1 MRPGRTTAWLPANTV
16 TLVTGSS
23 TSGAWLAGGAAAGF
37 RSTLPW
43 GHSQT
48 IGMASAG
55 ACATFLITAR
65 RCGRRVWPSRRRGQ
79 MPVSGE
85 GRGPR
90 TPETSAS
97 LPMRASRHVSVWF
110 ALRTTY
116 ERVAGRSAD
125 ACLCGRTVAMALAR
139 RLPSG
144 SVIEPVA
151 ARPDTLALGPRSTG
165 VSREAALDRIPGD
178 GMSREPFDGGVG
190 LPHVHRAISLRQRF
204 DDGPLNHAVAQ
215 TKLPRRL
222 RRGSGQAALHRA
234 EPGTGQRSPTS
245 VSLRRTATHRSGR
258 PLLRLRREGADHRR
272 PERDA
277 PDWSGI
283 GTQPVG
289 ERVDVDLLLGG
300 HPARHDSG
308 QEAAREIHGAA
319 DRVLAN
325 ANDDFA
331 VEVRARQQASF
342 GERRW
347 QPDTHVRL
355 RAQRAVHGVNPFAE
369 LPGRRRGRPRFQGPV
384 RYRRVQTQAHLRE
397 HDHPSRTNVAC
408 SGRYRRRRVTLIH
421 EHEPPDECVKR
432 DVVEFH
438 VAKVADHE
446 VDIGDV
452 RLDSSPTRRRERLPV
467 TLNPDHRTAATH

>member
-258 PLLRLRREGADHRR
+258 PLLRLRREGAD
-272 PERDA
+272 
-277 PDWSGI
+277 
-283 GTQPVG
+283 PVG
-289 ERVDVDLLLGG
+289 QNAMRPIGPVSARSRSASVSMSTSSSVATPLATPAYAATIPGPGPLPPSPDASTSPRTRPPLPDERGVQRPLPPPPG
-300 HPARHDSG
+300 HP
-308 QEAAREIHGAA
+308 
-319 DRVLAN
+319 
-325 ANDDFA
+325 
-331 VEVRARQQASF
+331 
-342 GERRW
+342 
-347 QPDTHVRL
+347 DT
-355 RAQRAVHGVNPFAE
+355 
-369 LPGRRRGRPRFQGPV
+369 
-384 RYRRVQTQAHLRE
+384 
-397 HDHPSRTNVAC
+397 
-408 SGRYRRRRVTLIH
+408 
-421 EHEPPDECVKR
+421 
-432 DVVEFH
+432 
-438 VAKVADHE
+438 
-446 VDIGDV
+446 
-452 RLDSSPTRRRERLPV
+452 
-467 TLNPDHRTAATH
+467 